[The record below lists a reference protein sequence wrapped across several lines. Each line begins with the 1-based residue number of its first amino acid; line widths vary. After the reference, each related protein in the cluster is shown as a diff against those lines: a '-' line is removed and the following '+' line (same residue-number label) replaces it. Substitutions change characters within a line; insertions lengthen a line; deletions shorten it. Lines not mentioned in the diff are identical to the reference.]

1 MTETPASNAAASTR
15 LWKAVRPLVLKVI
28 IGSVVAAALIGVAAM
43 VVGEFGTLHLRAIL
57 TVIII
62 VVFSLLAWYDADVSS
77 KRSHNFALVGVFVS
91 LYLLIAGILKVWV
104 PAIIYAQPTDNFYA
118 GASYEYGTYNI
129 VEDFWHWIWL
139 VIIARFALLHAHL
152 LLNIHRKYVTPILQ
166 LTAKI
171 TIGLIVLFAILLT
184 LPTLLTQFDYTET
197 YWRFTGAVFILDVLG
212 TVLIPLSYALFGPKS
227 QSQMQPVYSPTTTK
241 LQAGAVP
248 PANVPSSAWGAPS
261 VPPVV
266 QTAPVEPAGDNS
278 PTGSVMFEAPP
289 VASRKLAWP
298 RYEDGTPLPVLPDGT
313 PDFSAVERY

>member
-1 MTETPASNAAASTR
+1 MTDSTESIASTH

-57 TVIII
+57 TVLII

-77 KRSHNFALVGVFVS
+77 KRSHNFALAGVFVS
-91 LYLLIAGILKVWV
+91 LYLLIAGILKVWI
-104 PAIIYAQPTDNFYA
+104 PALIYVKPAENIYA
-118 GASYEYGTYNI
+118 GATLGYGTYNI
-129 VEDFWHWIWL
+129 AEDFWHWIWL

-171 TIGLIVLFAILLT
+171 TIGLIVLFAVLLT
-184 LPTLLTQFDYTET
+184 LPTLLTQFDYNET

-227 QSQMQPVYSPTTTK
+227 QSQLQPVYSPKITE
-241 LQAGAVP
+241 LRVGAVP
-248 PANVPSSAWGAPS
+248 PANLPSSNWGTPP

-266 QTAPVEPAGDNS
+266 QAEPFVSAENTPPAG
-278 PTGSVMFEAPP
+278 SVRFEAPP

-298 RYEDGTPLPVLPDGT
+298 RYEDGTPLLVLPDGT